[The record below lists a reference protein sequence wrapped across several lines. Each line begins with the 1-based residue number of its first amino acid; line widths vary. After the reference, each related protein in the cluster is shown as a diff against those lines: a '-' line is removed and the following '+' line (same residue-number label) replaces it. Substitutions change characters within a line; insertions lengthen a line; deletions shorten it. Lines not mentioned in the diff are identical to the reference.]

1 MTSFKRHILFTS
13 CWQEWFT
20 FTLNKNTF
28 FLLDNP
34 HTTLDHEKLFLVV
47 DHIRFK
53 QNESRKKSNWKLL
66 WFYNCKKTLKV
77 NKPFKICFIIS
88 LSKYYTARKFK
99 MKVYEEQRMNSRQ
112 VQFHDQKLRVHVK
125 FIRLCLPLKQ
135 LNLRNSF
142 LHQRLFFLKISYT
155 KIMIFKIIKLEIS
168 SKGFFT

>member
-1 MTSFKRHILFTS
+1 MKNCFWWWTTFASNRTNLAKNPIGNFYDFT
-13 CWQEWFT
+13 T
-20 FTLNKNTF
+20 A
-28 FLLDNP
+28 
-34 HTTLDHEKLFLVV
+34 
-47 DHIRFK
+47 
-53 QNESRKKSNWKLL
+53 
-66 WFYNCKKTLKV
+66 KKTLKV